1 MQPKNL
7 MKKLLAIHFLL
18 FCAFLARSA
27 DVSIPIEKYKLKNG
41 LRVIL
46 SKDNAVPV
54 VTVYIIYDV
63 GARSEEKGRT
73 GFAHLFEHMMFQ
85 GSANAPKGT
94 HDAAVESNGG
104 TLNGSTHPDY
114 TDYFEI
120 LPSNKL
126 ATALWLESDRMRSLA
141 INEENLK
148 NQKEAVKQERR
159 LSFDNQPY
167 ATAIVDVWPTL
178 MFRNWQNS
186 HSLIG
191 SFEDLNASTVDDVAR
206 FFKSHYAPDNA
217 ALVIVGD
224 IQIPD
229 ARKLIETYFGDIEA
243 QPLPKRPDLAE
254 PAGFEAHT
262 QVYKD
267 PLARGPALIVGY
279 PGPKRRSQDYY
290 ALHLIDAILT
300 GGDSSRFRMNLVKGK
315 QSVIQYEAEM
325 GWPFASALDYREP
338 EPYAMFLLYNP
349 KFTADQVVAQV
360 QDEIAKLQTAP
371 LDDKELERVKTL
383 VRAGVVRDL
392 QGSLSRARALA
403 QYELADGN
411 AALINTELDAALSVT
426 AGQIQAAAKKYL
438 TPDRRAVLQIVPAPK
453 PQASP
458 DANNPDEKKPAEKKE
473 GR

>member
-167 ATAIVDVWPTL
+167 ATAIVDVWPTV
-178 MFRNWQNS
+178 MFRNWQSS

-191 SFEDLNASTVDDVAR
+191 SFEDLNASSVEDVSK
-206 FFKSHYAPDNA
+206 FFKTYYAPNNA

-224 IQIPD
+224 IQPAD
-229 ARKLIETYFGDIEA
+229 AKKLIETYFGDIPS
-243 QPLPKRPDLAE
+243 QPQPKHPDMAE
-254 PAGFEAHT
+254 PAGFQAT
-262 QVYKD
+262 TKVQKD
-267 PLARGPALIVGY
+267 PLARVPGVVIGY
-279 PGPKRRSQDYY
+279 PGPKRRSPDYY
-290 ALHLIDAILT
+290 ALNMIDAILT
-300 GGDSSRFRMNLVKGK
+300 GGDSSRLRQDLVKGK
-315 QSVIQYEAEM
+315 QSVIQYEANL
-325 GWPFASALDYREP
+325 GWPFASALDFRDP
-338 EPYAMFLLYNP
+338 EPYGIFIIYNP
-349 KFTADQVVAQV
+349 TFTAKQIVDQVQE
-360 QDEIAKLQTAP
+360 EIAKLQNTP
-371 LDDKELERVKTL
+371 LDAKELDRVKTTL
-383 VRAGVVRDL
+383 RASAVKAM
-392 QGSLSRARALA
+392 QGSLSRARTLA
-403 QYELADGN
+403 QYA
-411 AALINTELDAALSVT
+411 
-426 AGQIQAAAKKYL
+426 
-438 TPDRRAVLQIVPAPK
+438 
-453 PQASP
+453 
-458 DANNPDEKKPAEKKE
+458 
-473 GR
+473 